1 MLCLILAVGRLSR
14 ATNRR
19 DRSASPDCRPV
30 LNNIIIFL
38 SLSLSSHSCVWWV
51 GGHSN
56 KLSPVSC
63 AFSFLGGLKTVFNP
77 PEFQFCASLH
87 FNSGHQLNACG
98 AEFCIFRR
106 SFRICLLRQQPND
119 LPPMLM
125 CVKIGKIRPVV

>member
-1 MLCLILAVGRLSR
+1 
-14 ATNRR
+14 
-19 DRSASPDCRPV
+19 
-30 LNNIIIFL
+30 
-38 SLSLSSHSCVWWV
+38 VWWV

-77 PEFQFCASLH
+77 PEFQFCATLH
-87 FNSGHQLNACG
+87 LNSGHQLNACG

-106 SFRICLLRQQPND
+106 SFRIWLLRQQPND

-125 CVKIGKIRPVV
+125 CVKIGKIRPVVWATGRAAVLLHKIALLKKCGWATTNE